1 MQFFAM
7 LIVALV
13 VFAFCFA
20 VFLLKGR
27 KGETEPRLHA
37 CGQGED
43 CRCYGPQQRL
53 RAGGN
58 GSAPLCHEKGAPE
71 ESFDLLT
78 VLEKAKTKED
88 SE

>member
-1 MQFFAM
+1 MQFVAM
-7 LIVALV
+7 LIVALA

-27 KGETEPRLHA
+27 KSETEPRLHT

-43 CRCYGPQQRL
+43 CRCHGPQQRL
-53 RAGGN
+53 HAGGN
-58 GSAPLCHEKGAPE
+58 GSAPLCHEKAAPE
-71 ESFDLLT
+71 EAFDLLA

-88 SE
+88 SG